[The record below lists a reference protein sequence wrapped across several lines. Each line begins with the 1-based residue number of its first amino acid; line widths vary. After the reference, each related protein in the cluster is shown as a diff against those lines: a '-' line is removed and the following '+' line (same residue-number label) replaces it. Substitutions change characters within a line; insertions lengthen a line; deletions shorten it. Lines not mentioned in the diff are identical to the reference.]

1 MPMSQVTARVGVG
14 MTTLLTLVSMYSG
27 VRQSTPDVSYVSYL
41 DIWMMICLLCVI
53 SFIFEFIIIT
63 HLINKQLYPEES
75 FEKFET
81 WFRIF
86 FPVCFLTVSGLFW
99 AMIFYYHWH
108 FYSLAC
114 TVEHLNFATQCCDN
128 KRLILEF
135 YNKTLT
141 LFMKQWWKNVE

>member
-1 MPMSQVTARVGVG
+1 MVLKYFIDVILPSVLFVSLGYERYLNSSFKLYFAGYCNLFMPMSQVTARVGVG

-81 WFRIF
+81 WFRIL

-99 AMIFYYHWH
+99 AMIFYYH
-108 FYSLAC
+108 
-114 TVEHLNFATQCCDN
+114 
-128 KRLILEF
+128 
-135 YNKTLT
+135 
-141 LFMKQWWKNVE
+141 